1 MSMSDIDILDE
12 DLENF
17 IKGLNATNATTRAN
31 AKTKTTS
38 AASGSARPP
47 TLKRTAASMGM
58 TSSASFA
65 SSIDQIDI
73 HNIDSLD
80 AFDALDALNTDA
92 IAPVAV
98 APVAVAPPASLA
110 TPLTKA
116 KQSRHVNTRPFD
128 WRVTILTP
136 QTFKTFIMIIYRVL
150 SQCPFQLLK
159 SDTFN
164 GLRVDSMDSSMVC
177 MIKAS
182 FECDIESNVD
192 LSKESFAVITD
203 TFSTL
208 LKDVQA
214 NHILTLTRFTG
225 SADLTLNSYAPD
237 KENNRST
244 CTLSIIDEECAANK
258 LRMQDITYTYM
269 VEMDLAKLKNYCKM
283 AQDINSSHME
293 FKIEEPVKTQSSPTQ
308 QQQDLFFTIGAY
320 SDVATFHKV
329 HHSTVRSENGNADVQ
344 FYINS
349 IPSSSDVSE
358 EETIEPLEEKYNEIF
373 STNYL
378 NLVLKSMDR
387 QTVQLYMAKSLPL
400 VVRYNLG
407 NDQSHIQIILAPRIR
422 DEEEQQ

>member
-1 MSMSDIDILDE
+1 MTTTDVDILDE

-17 IKGLNATNATTRAN
+17 INGLNATTRAN
-31 AKTKTTS
+31 AKTTN
-38 AASGSARPP
+38 ANARPL
-47 TLKRTAASMGM
+47 LKRTATSMAM

-65 SSIDQIDI
+65 SNIDI
-73 HNIDSLD
+73 DIDNIDD
-80 AFDALDALNTDA
+80 DQNIGDDALVK
-92 IAPVAV
+92 P
-98 APVAVAPPASLA
+98 VAPPV
-110 TPLTKA
+110 TKA

-293 FKIEEPVKTQSSPTQ
+293 FKIEEPVKKTQSSQ
-308 QQQDLFFTIGAY
+308 AQQQDLFFTIGAY

-349 IPSSSDVSE
+349 IPSSSNDVSV

-422 DEEEQQ
+422 DEEGEEGEQQ